1 MSDVTN
7 MKRERWTRTSE
18 TEQALA
24 VGTKVDRM
32 TKPAA
37 RIDTMLESRE

>member
-1 MSDVTN
+1 
-7 MKRERWTRTSE
+7 MKSERWTRTSE

-24 VGTKVDRM
+24 VGTNVARM

-37 RIDTMLESRE
+37 RMDTMFDSSE

>member
-1 MSDVTN
+1 MVQP
-7 MKRERWTRTSE
+7 TRTSE

-24 VGTKVDRM
+24 VGTKVDKM

-37 RIDTMLESRE
+37 RMETMFDKRE

>member
-1 MSDVTN
+1 VT
-7 MKRERWTRTSE
+7 KRKKERWMRMSE
-18 TEQALA
+18 TEHALA

-37 RIDTMLESRE
+37 RMDTMLESSE